1 MSKELE
7 HVMMEATVE
16 LIDGDY
22 ILKVGVQ
29 DKSTNEWN
37 LGSDEA
43 IAKGKVQTV
52 LNSYAEGLEY
62 VQEQVRAVFAQQ
74 EESAK
79 D

>member
-7 HVMMEATVE
+7 HTMMEATVE

-37 LGSDEA
+37 LGKDEG

-52 LNSYAEGLEY
+52 LTAYADGLEY
-62 VQEQVRAVFAQQ
+62 VQEQVRAVFASR
-74 EESAK
+74 EEEAK
-79 D
+79 